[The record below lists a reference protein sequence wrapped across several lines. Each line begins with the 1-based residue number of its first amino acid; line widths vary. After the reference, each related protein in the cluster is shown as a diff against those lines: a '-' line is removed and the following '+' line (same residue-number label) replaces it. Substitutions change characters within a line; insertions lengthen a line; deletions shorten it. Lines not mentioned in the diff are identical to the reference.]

1 MKQLSPLLA
10 AVLLL
15 TVGAVSAQ
23 DPPEDKA
30 YADALKKQ
38 AQMLAELAKQ
48 ATHEQVAEVT
58 VKGLD
63 KANTLQTLCLGADGR
78 VLALVAP
85 PRGYGAPTKG
95 ATGEVHVYSPD
106 GKPVKTWKIPFHA
119 HSINVGPD
127 GTVYVGGD
135 AKVIRFDKDG
145 KALGDTVE
153 LPHIADLLKDKDAM
167 RKKAEAT
174 LTKEKE
180 QMAKS
185 LGEAKKQFQ
194 EKVKKIEEKKLEDR
208 SKTEAR
214 QLTQY
219 KAILKSYEQTEE
231 HYAKRTVD
239 DVLNSMAGRLR
250 IINGIAVSDTDVFV
264 ACGEAEG
271 WGYGVWRM
279 DHTLK
284 NPKKVLSDIGGCCG
298 QMDIQVQGSEL
309 LVAENTKHQF
319 ARYSRDG
326 KNLGHYGKRGED
338 TNPACFGGCC
348 NPMNVR
354 ACSSA
359 GDVLTAESE
368 GIVKRF
374 SPAGEFR
381 GVVGTVKIGGG
392 CKNVAIGVSED
403 GGRVYFCD
411 QPGSRFFIL
420 AKKTGEKK
428 PGN

>member
-1 MKQLSPLLA
+1 MKFLHLLLA
-10 AVLLL
+10 AFAVSF
-15 TVGAVSAQ
+15 VGVASAQ
-23 DPPEDKA
+23 DPDDNKA
-30 YADALKKQ
+30 YQDYLKKQ
-38 AQMLAELAKQ
+38 EQMLAELAKK
-48 ATHEQVAEVT
+48 ATHEQVAEVK
-58 VKGLD
+58 VQGLD

-78 VLALVAP
+78 IIGLVAP
-85 PRGYGAPTKG
+85 PRGYGGPTKN
-95 ATGEVHVYSPD
+95 ATGEVHVFSPD
-106 GKPVKTWKIPFHA
+106 GKPVKSWKVPFHA

-135 AKVIRFDKDG
+135 AKVARFDKDG
-145 KALGDTVE
+145 KPLGDSIE
-153 LPHIADLLKDKDAM
+153 LPHIANLLKDKDAM
-167 RKKAEAT
+167 RTKAETT
-174 LTKEKE
+174 LKKEKE

-185 LGEAKKQFQ
+185 LGEAKKQFE
-194 EKVKKIEEKKLEDR
+194 EKVKKIEEKKEEDR
-208 SKTEAR
+208 TKTEAR

-231 HYAKRTVD
+231 HYTKRTVD
-239 DVLNSMAGRLR
+239 DVLNTMVGRLR
-250 IINGIAVSDTDVFV
+250 IINGIAVSDSDVFV

-279 DHTLK
+279 DHALK
-284 NPKKVLSDIGGCCG
+284 NPKKVLGDIGGCCG

-319 ARYSRDG
+319 ARYNRDG
-326 KNLGHYGKRGED
+326 KNLGNYGKRGQD
-338 TNPACFGGCC
+338 TDPACFGGCC

-368 GIVKRF
+368 GVVKRF
-374 SPAGEFR
+374 SPSGEFR

-403 GGRVYFCD
+403 GNRVVFCD

-420 AKKTGEKK
+420 AKKTDEKK
-428 PGN
+428 SGN